1 MAIPMVSQTEIIL
14 RATITHHP
22 LNIST
27 RTRIV
32 NVVGKLLKRGESAK
46 PRKRR
51 GSTKPKRNV
60 QLGKNVKRKSVR
72 SGIVKKAKDLK
83 LRRKGKYEKRRN
95 ARKKKKST
103 EKKAADQK
111 RKRKG

>member
-1 MAIPMVSQTEIIL
+1 MGEIIIL

-32 NVVGKLLKRGESAK
+32 NVVGRLLKRGESAK

-60 QLGKNVKRKSVR
+60 QLRKTVR

-111 RKRKG
+111 RKRKGE